1 MHGIGFVRYKNMLY
15 VPLCV
20 MQRSL
25 SMVVAW
31 VKESDVFTAMA
42 WQQLDILSLPT
53 AS

>member
-1 MHGIGFVRYKNMLY
+1 MHGIGFVRYKNMY

-20 MQRSL
+20 VQWSL